1 MKELA
6 RYTGKVTKLMAP
18 PQPSL
23 VVLTEVAT
31 GKSGE
36 TTAPS
41 ETLVKEG
48 LKTGDEFEVVIQ
60 QLIDGSVGGILRR
73 KGNVEGSSFDI

>member
-6 RYTGKVTKLMAP
+6 RYIGKVTKLLAP
-18 PQPSL
+18 PQPSP

-31 GKSGE
+31 GKSVE
-36 TTAPS
+36 TTALS

-48 LKTGDEFEVVIQ
+48 LETGDEFEVIIQ
-60 QLIDGSVGGILRR
+60 QSIDGSVGGILRR
-73 KGNVEGSSFDI
+73 KGNEEGSSFDI

>member
-6 RYTGKVTKLMAP
+6 RYNGKVTNLLAP
-18 PQPSL
+18 PQPSP

-31 GKSGE
+31 GKSVE
-36 TTAPS
+36 TTALS

-48 LKTGDEFEVVIQ
+48 LATGDEFEVVIQ
-60 QLIDGSVGGILRR
+60 QSLDGSVGGILRR
-73 KGNVEGSSFDI
+73 KGNEEGSSFDI